1 MPSRAIL
8 CDWWRGF
15 AVKATVS
22 ARISESGPVI
32 PSVIRVFPDTLD
44 CPVEVSFPPW
54 FFESSASKQERVR
67 PQLPDMEEDYI
78 ASILHP

>member
-15 AVKATVS
+15 AVKAT
-22 ARISESGPVI
+22 ALREFSESGPVI
-32 PSVIRVFPDTLD
+32 PSVFRVFPDTLD
-44 CPVEVSFPPW
+44 SPVE
-54 FFESSASKQERVR
+54 ERVR
-67 PQLPDMEEDYI
+67 PQLPDMEEDYF